1 MIDSDYVSLQQHY
14 GGQYIARRAG
24 EVVAARA
31 TYEDLSDLIDALE
44 GGGVDIIIEY
54 IEPVERVRVY
64 CIPVTGETHPVWAG
78 E

>member
-1 MIDSDYVSLQQHY
+1 
-14 GGQYIARRAG
+14 
-24 EVVAARA
+24 
-31 TYEDLSDLIDALE
+31 LIDALE

>member
-1 MIDSDYVSLQQHY
+1 MTDSDYASLQQHY

-24 EVVAARA
+24 EVVASSV
-31 TYEDLSDLIDALE
+31 TYEGLSDLIDARE
-44 GGGVDIIIEY
+44 GCSMDLIIEY
-54 IEPVERVRVY
+54 VEPAESVRVY